1 MKIYDYKTLL
11 NDSGNPYLTKGNGY
25 KIDGRKTFNSP
36 DAIVEFIYNGIEL
49 HKYAEEYLWILCLD
63 SKTHLVG
70 CFEISHGTVNSS
82 YCSPREVFQKALMI
96 GAVSIIMCHNHPSG
110 SATPSEADIATTKSI
125 KDAGDVVGV
134 KLLDHIIV
142 SRTRE
147 YSSLNEM
154 GAM

>member
-1 MKIYDYKTLL
+1 MKIYDYKTLI

-82 YCSPREVFQKALMI
+82 YCSPREVFQKALMR
-96 GAVSIIMCHNHPSG
+96 G
-110 SATPSEADIATTKSI
+110 
-125 KDAGDVVGV
+125 
-134 KLLDHIIV
+134 
-142 SRTRE
+142 
-147 YSSLNEM
+147 
-154 GAM
+154 

>member
-1 MKIYDYKTLL
+1 MKIYSYKTLL
-11 NDSGNPYLTKGNGY
+11 NDSGNPYLAKGNSY
-25 KIDGRKTFNSP
+25 SVDGRKVFNNP
-36 DAIVEFIYNGIEL
+36 NAVTEFIYNGIEL

-63 SKTHLVG
+63 SKNHLVG
-70 CFEISHGTVNSS
+70 CFEISHGTVDSS

-110 SATPSEADIATTKSI
+110 DTTPSNTDVVTTKKI

-134 KLLDHIIV
+134 KLFDHIIV
-142 SRTRE
+142 ARDN

-154 GAM
+154 GVM